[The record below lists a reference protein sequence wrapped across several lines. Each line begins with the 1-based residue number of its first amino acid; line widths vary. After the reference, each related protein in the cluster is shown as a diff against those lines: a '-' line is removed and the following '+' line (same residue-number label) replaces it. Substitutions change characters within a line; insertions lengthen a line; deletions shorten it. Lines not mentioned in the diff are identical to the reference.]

1 MKKTLY
7 EILGVSPAASSTE
20 IHAAFLRLTQQHT
33 TQPSGMDPADAD
45 IQIKIIKEAY
55 STLSDHGRRSG
66 YDASLAARA
75 APARLEVEIQ
85 EPRWSPQ
92 KILLMVIGSLIAI
105 GMTIQI
111 GFMLLS
117 YRHANGSLAEAQ
129 EAKVRLRE
137 YEMEMGQPKSAS
149 EIEEQR
155 GAAEQRQLTNEARQR
170 ERELEESRR
179 YAARISDE
187 RIRAEEQA
195 KRQAEYEQK
204 RLEQEESH
212 RKQQE
217 EYAVKRQ
224 LADEKRRLQE
234 LEGQN
239 RR

>member
-20 IHAAFLRLTQQHT
+20 IHAAFLRLTQQHAS
-33 TQPSGMDPADAD
+33 QPSGMDPAEAD

-75 APARLEVEIQ
+75 APTRVEVEIQ
-85 EPRWSPQ
+85 ESRSPQ
-92 KILLMVIGSLIAI
+92 KTLLMVIGSLIAI

-111 GFMLLS
+111 VFMVLNLNRAS
-117 YRHANGSLAEAQ
+117 KMLAESENTKTQ
-129 EAKVRLRE
+129 IRQ
-137 YEMEMGQPKSAS
+137 YESEMGQPKSAS
-149 EIEEQR
+149 EIEEQHL
-155 GAAEQRQLTNEARQR
+155 AAEKRRLDNEARQS
-170 ERELEESRR
+170 ERDLEASRR
-179 YAARISDE
+179 YAARVSDE
-187 RIRAEEQA
+187 RIRAEERAQ
-195 KRQAEYEQK
+195 RQTEYEQK
-204 RLEQEESH
+204 RLAQEESR

-224 LADEKRRLQE
+224 LEDDKRRLRE
-234 LEGQN
+234 LEWQN